1 MPGPYP
7 WLPFMGL
14 GSKPGRG
21 ATRRQRGIPGNP
33 VQGRGPA
40 TCTRGLGAAS
50 VRTPNVGIAQ
60 QAEKVGGTCEMSYL
74 DLLVGAIGCV
84 I

>member
-1 MPGPYP
+1 M
-7 WLPFMGL
+7 
-14 GSKPGRG
+14 
-21 ATRRQRGIPGNP
+21 
-33 VQGRGPA
+33 QGRGPA